1 MFYHVVFDS
10 PFVDGIF
17 AFFNL
22 FRLSFAIFLGQFKIL
37 LIEYGFHVV
46 VEKFHLTF
54 VQIGT
59 FANVHRIFSILELN
73 HRSVTVLHCQIIINN
88 QSWKKLIFVYI
99 FCCFEYFSK
108 FKLCLHF
115 LLLRIF
121 FKIKFKVCLL
131 FLLFRIFFIIKLKN
145 VLLITF

>member
-1 MFYHVVFDS
+1 MFDS
-10 PFVDGIF
+10 PFMDG
-17 AFFNL
+17 FFSFLNL
-22 FRLSFAIFLGQFKIL
+22 FGLSFAIFLGQFKIVF
-37 LIEYGFHVV
+37 IKYGFHVV

-59 FANVHRIFSILELN
+59 FANVHGIFSILELN

-115 LLLRIF
+115 LL
-121 FKIKFKVCLL
+121 
-131 FLLFRIFFIIKLKN
+131 FRIFFNIKFSLFTFSAVSNIFHNKIKKCLIN
-145 VLLITF
+145 YLLIV